1 MLVFIVR
8 MFFVSISLLC
18 FGLFVLCGFRV
29 RRGGVIALV
38 ASKGALCRVLLLIGW
53 EVVGMVGC
61 SDGVRVSDSFGDV
74 DCVDLALTTHQ
85 STTYT
90 SSTPYSPP
98 FASVV
103 TIPISSPPISYL

>member
-1 MLVFIVR
+1 MLCEFQVK
-8 MFFVSISLLC
+8 
-18 FGLFVLCGFRV
+18 
-29 RRGGVIALV
+29 RGGVIVLV
-38 ASKGALCRVLLLIGW
+38 VSRGALCRVLLLSGCGEGVW
-53 EVVGMVGC
+53 VVGC
-61 SDGVRVSDSFGDV
+61 SDGVRVSDCCGDV